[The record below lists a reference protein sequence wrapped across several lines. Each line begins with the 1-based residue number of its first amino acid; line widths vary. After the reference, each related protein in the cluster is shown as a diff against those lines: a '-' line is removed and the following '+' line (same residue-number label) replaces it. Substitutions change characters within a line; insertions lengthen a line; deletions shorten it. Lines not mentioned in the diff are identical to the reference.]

1 MIRARLEQDQIE
13 PSTSLKIYR
22 DIYQQ
27 PNFNLN
33 TKLIITFG
41 LYWIL
46 HMEMIKVNKKL
57 MIVFISTFQSYHK
70 VDTEFYFMNLF
81 NIIKMRYALCNTSI
95 FFPADPS

>member
-1 MIRARLEQDQIE
+1 
-13 PSTSLKIYR
+13 
-22 DIYQQ
+22 
-27 PNFNLN
+27 
-33 TKLIITFG
+33 
-41 LYWIL
+41 
-46 HMEMIKVNKKL
+46 MEMIKVNKKL